1 MVFVVPISFQDSKLT
16 IKKEKSDNME
26 SLIASARKEY
36 EEILN
41 IAERIPLEGEGYS
54 CSENTDFKETV
65 SQDMFFFLTAL
76 IVSDGQ
82 AHPKEIEILNGV
94 LGGTY
99 SVEDVIQHI
108 KRNEELAVVGML
120 PLGMEYRSVMKNKLC
135 RQHDYIS
142 KVLFNADSFLSI
154 VAKNDNTTGDYL
166 SERYI
171 EAIGNLGRTVIAIDG
186 DQDRREIDFLTNY
199 IFMLKECV
207 ETERK

>member
-1 MVFVVPISFQDSKLT
+1 
-16 IKKEKSDNME
+16 ME

-36 EEILN
+36 EELLN

-82 AHPKEIEILNGV
+82 VHPKEIEILNGV

-99 SVEDVIQHI
+99 SAEDVIQHI
-108 KRNEELAVVGML
+108 KRNEELAVAGML
-120 PLGMEYRSVMKNKLC
+120 PSGMEYRSVMKNKLC
-135 RQHDYIS
+135 GRHDYLS
-142 KVLFNADSFLSI
+142 KVLFNADSFLFM
-154 VAKNDNTTGDYL
+154 VVKNDNTTGDCL

-171 EAIGNLGRTVIAIDG
+171 EAIGNLGRIVLVIDG
-186 DQDRREIDFLTNY
+186 NQDRREIDFLTNY
-199 IFMLKECV
+199 VFMLKEYV
-207 ETERK
+207 EMERK